1 MKARGA
7 KTAMDYPVNL
17 KLQNRCCLVIGGGK
31 VAERKVAAL
40 LQAGANVTVISPTLT
55 ETMGAWVAAGRL
67 AHRAESFSAGNLQ
80 GYLLV
85 ICATDSPGVN
95 EQAASLAKAAGA
107 LVNVAD
113 QPELC
118 DFTIPARLLQGDL
131 SITVSTGGQ
140 SPALARV
147 LRDELAVRYGKEYA
161 DYLDIAARLRQEWQA
176 NCGSSR
182 ERCQRWS
189 EVRQFNPEVLE
200 LLRQG
205 RYEEAE
211 VRFRHDIG
219 CTGTQS

>member
-1 MKARGA
+1 MADKLARS
-7 KTAMDYPVNL
+7 TPDYPINL
-17 KLQNRCCLVIGGGK
+17 NLAGRRCLVIGGGK

-40 LQAGANVTVISPTLT
+40 LQAGAEVTVISPKLT
-55 ETMGAWVAAGRL
+55 ESMAACLAAGQFCY
-67 AHRAESFSAGNLQ
+67 RAECFSQLDVQ

-85 ICATDSPGVN
+85 LCATDSPAVN
-95 EQAASLAKAAGA
+95 EQAATLAKAAGA

-118 DFTIPARLLQGDL
+118 DFTIPARLLQGGL

-147 LRDELAVRYGKEYA
+147 LRDELAARYGHEYA
-161 DYLDIAARLRQEWQA
+161 DYLEIVARLRREWQE
-176 NCGSSR
+176 NCGSSE
-182 ERCQRWS
+182 ERCRRWS
-189 EVRQFNPEVLE
+189 EVKVFDPVVLE

-205 RYEEAE
+205 RHEEAE

>member
-1 MKARGA
+1 MKDRAA
-7 KTAMDYPVNL
+7 KSVTEYPVNL
-17 KLQNRCCLVIGGGK
+17 NLENRPCLVIGGGK

-40 LQAGANVTVISPTLT
+40 LQADAQVTVISPTLT
-55 ETMGAWVAAGRL
+55 EPMTAWAASGRL
-67 AHRAESFSAGNLQ
+67 IHRAEEFSTGTLQ

-85 ICATDSPGVN
+85 LCATDSPVVN
-95 EQAASLAKAAGA
+95 TAAANLAKAAGA

-147 LRDELAVRYGKEYA
+147 LRDELAERYGKEYGE
-161 DYLDIAARLRQEWQA
+161 YLAIAARLRQEWQA
-176 NCGSSR
+176 TCESSR

-211 VRFRHDIG
+211 VKFRYDIG

>member
-1 MKARGA
+1 MKDRAA
-7 KTAMDYPVNL
+7 KEVTEYPVNL
-17 KLQNRCCLVIGGGK
+17 NLKNRRCLVIGGGK

-40 LQAGANVTVISPTLT
+40 LQAGAQVTVISPTLT
-55 ETMGAWVAAGRL
+55 ETMAAWAATGRMV
-67 AHRAESFSAGNLQ
+67 HRAEAFSTGNLQ
-80 GYLLV
+80 WYLLV
-85 ICATDSPGVN
+85 LCATDSPSVN
-95 EQAASLAKAAGA
+95 VQAAKLAKKAGA

-131 SITVSTGGQ
+131 SISVSTGGQ

-147 LRDELAVRYGKEYA
+147 LRDELAERYGKEYA
-161 DYLDIAARLRQEWQA
+161 DYLAIVARLRQEWQTT
-176 NCGSSR
+176 CGSSQ

-189 EVRQFNPEVLE
+189 EVRQFNREVLE

-219 CTGTQS
+219 CTGTKS